1 VAERV
6 LTLRELNRTT
16 LLRQL
21 LLRRERLPVTRA
33 IERLAALQAQWA
45 PAPYVALW
53 ARLERFERRALER
66 ALARGSVVKALLMRA
81 TMHLVSARDYA
92 FFDACVREARTLVRV
107 RGTEPPPPRVVKRA
121 LDLTRERPHT
131 RPELMRALGYDP
143 RTQDPDELREFSWV
157 IALARLEQTP
167 EAAFWSFRGSPL
179 LKPAEHELPPRPEA
193 AAYLI
198 RRYLAAFGPATRA
211 DVSAWSGVPIRDLAP
226 GFESLRLRPFRDES
240 GRELLDLP
248 RAPLANGDAP
258 APPRLLPRWEELL
271 LAHKDRTRVLP
282 DEYRKQIIAVNGD
295 VRQAFLVDGFVAGY
309 WRQDRDRVVL
319 EPFAPLPRTVW
330 RELEDEAERL
340 GAWLT
345 SG

>member
-21 LLRRERLPVTRA
+21 LLRRERLPVARA
-33 IERLAALQAQWA
+33 IGRVAALQAQWA

-53 ARLERFERRALER
+53 ARLEGFERRALEQ

-81 TMHLVSARDYA
+81 TMHLVSARDYPWL
-92 FFDACVREARTLVRV
+92 DGCVREARTLVRV
-107 RGTEPPPPRVVKRA
+107 RGTKPPPPRVVEQA
-121 LDLTRERPHT
+121 LALTRERPLT
-131 RPELMRALGYDP
+131 RPDLMRELGYDP
-143 RTQDPDELREFSWV
+143 RTQDPDELHEQSWIV
-157 IALARLEQTP
+157 ALARLEQTP
-167 EAAFWSFRGSPL
+167 EAAFWGFRGSPL
-179 LKPAEHELPPRPEA
+179 VCPAEHELPPRDEA

-211 DVSAWSGVPIRDLAP
+211 DVSAWSGVPIRDLQP
-226 GFESLRLRPFRDES
+226 GFESLRLRRFLDEQ

-248 RAPLANGDAP
+248 RGPLASADVP

-282 DEYRKQIIAVNGD
+282 DEYRSQVIAVNGD
-295 VRQAFLVDGFVAGY
+295 VRQSVLVDGFVAG
-309 WRQDRDRVVL
+309 WWEQQGERVVVH
-319 EPFAPLPRTVW
+319 PFVPLPRQTM
-330 RELEDEAERL
+330 REVADEAVRL
-340 GAWLT
+340 AAWLR
-345 SG
+345 

>member
-53 ARLERFERRALER
+53 ARVEGFERFSLER
-66 ALARGSVVKALLMRA
+66 ALVRGRVVKALLMRA

-92 FFDACVREARTLVRV
+92 WFDACVREARTMARV
-107 RGTEPPPPRVVKRA
+107 RGTDPPPSRVVRRA
-121 LDLTRERPHT
+121 LALTRERPRT
-131 RPELMRALGYDP
+131 RPELMRALGYDS
-143 RTQDPDELREFSWV
+143 RTRDPDELREFSWIV
-157 IALARLEQTP
+157 ALARLEHTP
-167 EAAFWSFRGSPL
+167 EAALWAFRGSPL
-179 LKPAEHELPPRPEA
+179 LRPADHELPPPDQA
-193 AAYLI
+193 AAQVI

-211 DVSAWSGVPIRDLAP
+211 DASQWSGVPIRDLAS
-226 GFESLRLRPFRDES
+226 GFESLRLRTFRDEN

-248 RAPLANGDAP
+248 RAPLASAEVP

-271 LAHKDRTRVLP
+271 VAHKDRTRVLP
-282 DEYRKQIIAVNGD
+282 DEYRAEVIAANAGG
-295 VRQAFLVDGFVAGY
+295 RQAFLVDGFVAGY
-309 WRQDRDRVVL
+309 WREDGDRVVL
-319 EPFAPLPRTVW
+319 ERLAPLPRTVR
-330 RELEDEAERL
+330 RELEDEANRL
-340 GAWLT
+340 VAWLR
-345 SG
+345 